1 MNFLD
6 YLASE
11 GGISLLDVNPG
22 LMIWT
27 VITFLLVFFVLK
39 WQAWKPITD
48 ALDER
53 ANKINSDIDRAEDIK
68 NEAEQKLNEYV
79 ERLEGL
85 KGEGYQIL
93 AEAKKNAEALRD
105 EILDSAKKEAQ
116 AIKQRGIRDAKL
128 AIDQAIVDVHREAA
142 NLSVLIA
149 GQILGKTLSADD
161 HKKII
166 SDTIEKFKSL
176 N

>member
-1 MNFLD
+1 MKIFN

-27 VITFLLVFFVLK
+27 VITFLLVFFILRWK
-39 WQAWKPITD
+39 AWKPISD

-53 ANKINSDIDRAEDIK
+53 ANKIHSDLKRAEDLK
-68 NEAEQKLNEYV
+68 NEAEQKLNEYIT
-79 ERLEGL
+79 RMEGL
-85 KGEGYQIL
+85 KEEGYQIL
-93 AEAKKNAEALRD
+93 TEAKKDAEVLK
-105 EILDSAKKEAQ
+105 ESILESARKEAA
-116 AIKQRGIRDAKL
+116 AIKERGVRDAKL
-128 AIDQAIVDVHREAA
+128 AMDKAVDDVHREIA

-149 GQILGKTLSADD
+149 GQILGKTLGADD

-166 SDTIEKFKSL
+166 ADTIEKFRSL